1 MKPLLLV
8 FLLALALPA
17 QAHKLKVFAQTQGS
31 LIEGRVYFV
40 GGVKAQG
47 AAIRIKTPA
56 GELLAEVTADA
67 DGHFSYRADRAV
79 DLVIEADSGDGHL
92 ASWPITAQALAPA
105 FANPA
110 HQTLA
115 TPTGA
120 ADEASSASH
129 AASPTAKEGAP
140 EAKIPN
146 LSIAELEL
154 AVARQIAP
162 LREELA
168 AERDARRLQDIL
180 GGLGYICGL
189 FGLAFWWKGRS

>member
-1 MKPLLLV
+1 M

-17 QAHKLKVFAQTQGS
+17 QAHKLKVFAQADGS
-31 LIEGRVYFV
+31 LIEGRAYFV
-40 GGVKAQG
+40 GGVKARG
-47 AAIRIKTPA
+47 AVIHIKTPA

-92 ASWPITAQALAPA
+92 ASWPIKAQALAPA

-110 HQTLA
+110 PHTPVDQARAHQTLA

-120 ADEASSASH
+120 GDEASSTSH
-129 AASPTAKEGAP
+129 AASS
-140 EAKIPN
+140 